1 MLLKKIMNIS
11 QIFRRL
17 NPLNLFTGR
26 PREFGL
32 LSGVVGVI
40 ALFSVLQILSTVS
53 LSNILRDTRQSVLES
68 GQLHQQQV
76 VMEKARTSLL
86 MTSDLLNR
94 AGVYFMQDKE
104 TGSVGSWNS
113 LVDEADKSLKESQQ
127 NFSAWQKLHPASS
140 DALASSYQLF
150 FSGLKEQL
158 EGMQKHASID
168 AFFEVPIQAFQSDFN
183 EQYARY
189 QSEGEKQTVQASG
202 SLLSSLSQA
211 QTLFIIALGILLVV
225 AIAVWLGV
233 ARWVIRPLRGL
244 IEHLHVLAAGDLS
257 RLPAER
263 RLVNREVKQLH
274 GSVLEMQQGI
284 QQLVLEVRESS
295 ATLLSNIGQLAES
308 NNELFNQSSQQ
319 EQELER
325 VTQHIT
331 ELESRVQENSQ
342 YAIQANQRADEAR
355 EMVAGGDQMMH
366 TVNASMQDIV
376 TRSAEMRGIVAMI
389 DNVAFQTNI
398 LALNAAIEAAHAGN
412 QGRGFAVVAREVGL
426 LAKQSSQST
435 RNIQA
440 LINNS
445 LQGIEQGS
453 EAVSEL
459 ENQLK
464 SVIAQVT
471 RLSGLLN
478 EISSASVDQGT
489 SVHHVTSRITTLNH
503 AVNQTGRLI
512 KASTHTSQRLLSE
525 SQRLEKAVARFQ
537 MTA

>member
-1 MLLKKIMNIS
+1 MNIS

-17 NPLNLFTGR
+17 NPLRLVARR

-53 LSNILRDTRQSVLES
+53 LSNILHETRQSVLES
-68 GQLHQQQV
+68 NQLHQQQV

-113 LVDEADKSLKESQQ
+113 LVDEADAALKVSQQ
-127 NFSAWQKLHPASS
+127 NFAAWQQLHPAGSES
-140 DALASSYQLF
+140 LANSYQLF
-150 FSGLKEQL
+150 YGGLKEQL
-158 EGMQKHASID
+158 EGMQKKASID

-189 QSEGEKQTVQASG
+189 QTEGEKQTVQG
-202 SLLSSLSQA
+202 SHTLLHSLSQA

-233 ARWVIRPLRGL
+233 ARWVIRPLRSL
-244 IEHLHVLAAGDLS
+244 IEHLHILAAGDLS

-263 RLVNREVKQLH
+263 KLVNREVKQLH

-295 ATLLSNIGQLAES
+295 AILLSNIGQLAEG
-308 NNELFNQSSQQ
+308 NNELSNHSSQQ
-319 EQELER
+319 EQELEK
-325 VTQHIT
+325 VTLHIT

-366 TVNASMQDIV
+366 TVNMSMQDIV
-376 TRSAEMRGIVAMI
+376 TRSSEMRGVVAMI

-435 RNIQA
+435 RNIQS

-459 ENQLK
+459 ETQLK
-464 SVIAQVT
+464 NVIALVT

-478 EISSASVDQGT
+478 EISSASVDQGA
-489 SVHHVTSRITTLNH
+489 SVHHVTTRITTLNQ
-503 AVNQTGRLI
+503 AVSQTGLLI
-512 KASTHTSQRLLSE
+512 KASANTSKRLLDE

>member
-1 MLLKKIMNIS
+1 MSIS

-17 NPLNLFTGR
+17 SPGRVFARR

-32 LSGVVGVI
+32 LSGVVAVI

-53 LSNILRDTRQSVLES
+53 LSSILHDTRQSVLES
-68 GQLHQQQV
+68 NQLHQQQV

-113 LVDEADKSLKESQQ
+113 LVDEADAALKASQQ
-127 NFSAWQKLHPASS
+127 NFAAWQHLHPAGGE
-140 DALASSYQLF
+140 ALANSYQLF
-150 FSGLKEQL
+150 SGGLKEQL
-158 EGMQKHASID
+158 EGLQKHASID
-168 AFFEVPIQAFQSDFN
+168 AFFEVPVQAFQADFN
-183 EQYARY
+183 DQYAHY
-189 QSEGEKQTVQASG
+189 QTGGEKQTAQANTA
-202 SLLSSLSQA
+202 LLDSLSKA
-211 QTLFIIALGILLVV
+211 QTLFIVALGILLVV

-233 ARWVIRPLRGL
+233 SGWVIRPLRGL
-244 IEHLHVLAAGDLS
+244 IEHLHILAAGDLS
-257 RLPAER
+257 RLPVELK
-263 RLVNREVKQLH
+263 LVNREVKELH

-295 ATLLSNIGQLAES
+295 ATLLSNIGQLAEG
-308 NNELFNQSSQQ
+308 NNELFTQSTRQ
-319 EQELER
+319 EQELEK
-325 VTQHIT
+325 VTLHIT

-366 TVNASMQDIV
+366 TVNMSMQDIV
-376 TRSAEMRGIVAMI
+376 TRSSEMRGIVAMI

-435 RNIQA
+435 KNIQV

-459 ENQLK
+459 ETQLK
-464 SVIAQVT
+464 NVISLVT
-471 RLSGLLN
+471 RLSGVLN
-478 EISSASVDQGT
+478 EISSASVDQSA
-489 SVHHVTSRITTLNH
+489 SVHHVTTRITSLNQVVH
-503 AVNQTGRLI
+503 QTGQLI
-512 KASTHTSQRLLSE
+512 ETSANTSKRLLDE
-525 SQRLEKAVARFQ
+525 SRRLEKAVARFR
-537 MTA
+537 MIA

>member
-1 MLLKKIMNIS
+1 MNIS

-32 LSGVVGVI
+32 LNGVVGVI
-40 ALFSVLQILSTVS
+40 ALFSVLQILPTVS

-104 TGSVGSWNS
+104 TGALGSWNS

-140 DALASSYQLF
+140 DALASSFQLF

-189 QSEGEKQTVQASG
+189 QTEGEKQTVQASG

-225 AIAVWLGV
+225 AVAVWLGV

-274 GSVLEMQQGI
+274 DSVLEM

-342 YAIQANQRADEAR
+342 YAIQ
-355 EMVAGGDQMMH
+355 
-366 TVNASMQDIV
+366 
-376 TRSAEMRGIVAMI
+376 
-389 DNVAFQTNI
+389 
-398 LALNAAIEAAHAGN
+398 
-412 QGRGFAVVAREVGL
+412 GRGFAVVAREVGL

-453 EAVSEL
+453 EALSEL

-489 SVHHVTSRITTLNH
+489 SVHHVTSRITTLNQ

-537 MTA
+537 LTA